1 MEYRLESG
9 RLNDYLQESR
19 YVDYHHPAIQQEAGL
34 LFAGCTNDL
43 EKILLAF
50 TFVRDELPHSGDI
63 HSSRVTR
70 TASEALR
77 FREGICYA
85 KSMLLAALLLEKSLP
100 EDEALAQRLSVP
112 GKTRAAALRGALATT
127 AAIVLHNLPEGI
139 LTLFTNAADSA
150 LGPSLALAIAL
161 HNIPEGIAVAVPVY
175 YATHSR
181 TKSLLFALGSGLAEP
196 AGALAAFFLL
206 RGFFS
211 PLFLNGLLALV
222 AGVML
227 QVSFAQLLAG
237 GFSYG
242 KNGSCAVGLAVG
254 TLCMGVGLYLV

>member
-1 MEYRLESG
+1 MDMHMAL
-9 RLNDYLQESR
+9 LLTTL
-19 YVDYHHPAIQQEAGL
+19 AGL
-34 LFAGCTNDL
+34 STGLGGLVVWLMRTPGPRIMALSQGFAAGVMMTVSL
-43 EKILLAF
+43 SEM
-50 TFVRDELPHSGDI
+50 LPSAVEAYAASGAAP
-63 HSSRVTR
+63 VG
-70 TASEALR
+70 AALR
-77 FREGICYA
+77 CASLCAAG
-85 KSMLLAALLLEKSLP
+85 MLAALLLEKSLP

-150 LGPSLALAIAL
+150 LGPSL
-161 HNIPEGIAVAVPVY
+161 EGIAVAVPVY

>member
-1 MEYRLESG
+1 MDMHMAL
-9 RLNDYLQESR
+9 LLTTL
-19 YVDYHHPAIQQEAGL
+19 AGL
-34 LFAGCTNDL
+34 STGLGGLVVWLIRTPGPRLKARSHGFGVMMTVSL
-43 EKILLAF
+43 SEM
-50 TFVRDELPHSGDI
+50 LPSAVEAYAASGAAP
-63 HSSRVTR
+63 VG
-70 TASEALR
+70 AALR
-77 FREGICYA
+77 CASLCAAG
-85 KSMLLAALLLEKSLP
+85 MLAALLLEKSLP